1 MMRGLAVAGPRPSQ
15 GVAAKIKNADI
26 EDVSQLG
33 VELLAR
39 PASGLGQRRLT
50 HRNPDLRVTS
60 IDQRGAPIPA
70 VRGTEIERQGST
82 LSRRS
87 LPSIAM
93 PARAPQWP
101 LPRTGWGASGAK
113 RTAIHSECGC
123 YSMTSSARARTE
135 GGIVSPSAL
144 AVLRLTTSLNLVGC
158 CTGRSAGLA
167 PFKILST

>member
-33 VELLAR
+33 AELLAR

-70 VRGTEIERQGST
+70 VRGTDIERQGSVPKAT
-82 LSRRS
+82 FTNPPTREVIPHGKDELRFLRPMRCRRLALTPPS
-87 LPSIAM
+87 LLKFSNFERLPGRNLQTVM
-93 PARAPQWP
+93 TKYCAPV
-101 LPRTGWGASGAK
+101 WGVA
-113 RTAIHSECGC
+113 
-123 YSMTSSARARTE
+123 
-135 GGIVSPSAL
+135 
-144 AVLRLTTSLNLVGC
+144 
-158 CTGRSAGLA
+158 
-167 PFKILST
+167 